1 MNLGVNRLDIL
12 IVQGKKAVVFEGS
25 LILVT
30 PILGL
35 HIELDQLKDEATQI
49 SQGWQHRSLLNTMN
63 YEPGCDLTEY
73 PDCAGMLCY
82 PHLWALVQLM
92 VLHSQ

>member
-1 MNLGVNRLDIL
+1 MKLCVHRLDIL

-35 HIELDQLKDEATQI
+35 HIESDELKDEANQI
-49 SQGWQHRSLLNTMN
+49 SRRWQHQSLLNTVN
-63 YEPGCDLTEY
+63 
-73 PDCAGMLCY
+73 
-82 PHLWALVQLM
+82 
-92 VLHSQ
+92 